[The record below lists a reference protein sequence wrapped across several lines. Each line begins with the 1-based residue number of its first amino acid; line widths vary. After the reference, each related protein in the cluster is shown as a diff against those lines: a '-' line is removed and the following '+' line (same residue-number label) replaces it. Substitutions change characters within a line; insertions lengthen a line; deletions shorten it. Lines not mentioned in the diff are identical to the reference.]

1 VLELAIL
8 LGKLP
13 VLQQRGRNELSSLAR
28 WLADGGLARLSHL
41 R

>member
-13 VLQQRGRNELSSLAR
+13 VLQQRGRDERSSLAR
-28 WLADGGLARLSHL
+28 VAG
-41 R
+41 